1 MAVTQKSKI
10 QIRRGR
16 RENLPQLAG
25 GELGWAVDTQ
35 QLFIGNGT
43 FEEGAAS
50 EGNTEIITVS
60 NPTIVGLLTPTFI
73 SVELL
78 DNTLIETII
87 ASINIVAFPV
97 GMLYYSIK
105 RAGNYR
111 AGMYQYAY
119 NAGTA
124 SVDVFDATTGDS
136 LGITLTA
143 TVSGDFMLL
152 KYTSTDTGSAATFKY
167 RRIDLQ

>member
-16 RENLPQLAG
+16 RENLPQLSG

-50 EGNTEIITVS
+50 EGNTEIITVN
-60 NPTIVGLLTPTFI
+60 NPIVAGLNPTFI
-73 SVELL
+73 SVALL
-78 DNTLIETII
+78 NNTVVETII

-97 GMLYYSIK
+97 GLLYYSIN

-111 AGMYQYAY
+111 AGTYQYAY
-119 NAGTA
+119 NASTT
-124 SVDVFDATTGDS
+124 SVDVLDLTTGNS

-152 KYTSTDTGSAATFKY
+152 KYTSTNTGSDATFKY
-167 RRIDLQ
+167 RKVDLQ